1 MSRMPVVSAGLRPG
15 LLTPRPL
22 STVSVAYARP
32 ASVLSCP
39 LSTHCSGGHSEA
51 VIPDLD
57 ADSVC
62 SVCMLASELTPGTWW
77 EAYKG

>member
-1 MSRMPVVSAGLRPG
+1 MPVVSAGLRPG

-22 STVSVAYARP
+22 STVSVDCARS

-39 LSTHCSGGHSEA
+39 LSTHCSGRHSEA

-57 ADSVC
+57 ADAVC
-62 SVCMLASELTPGTWW
+62 SIYMLASELTPGTWW